1 METTRETVYEADSE
15 KILGAV
21 MSNAEMAKHAVITVL
36 GYVNREDLK
45 SSLKD
50 EIIKYDG
57 FIERAKSLAGEKCIE
72 IQKPSKIGKFAA
84 EKMIKLKLLFD
95 KSNCKIVEM
104 LVKGT
109 TNGDIDMAKAIKI
122 ADKADEQAITL
133 AKELLTYEENEV
145 NKMRHFI

>member
-1 METTRETVYEADSE
+1 MD
-15 KILGAV
+15 
-21 MSNAEMAKHAVITVL
+21 
-36 GYVNREDLK
+36 
-45 SSLKD
+45 
-50 EIIKYDG
+50 
-57 FIERAKSLAGEKCIE
+57 

-95 KSNCKIVEM
+95 RSNCKIVEM

-109 TNGDIDMAKAIKI
+109 TNGVIDMAKAIKI